1 MVDRLNIVVITGHD
15 FGRALGCYGKKTV
28 VSPEIDEWASDS
40 VICDNAYAAAPTCS
54 PSRAAM
60 HTGLYPHGTGL
71 LGFPHD
77 GWRLNAET
85 KHLAHILREAGY
97 LTVLAGFQ
105 HLVPPGSESRL
116 GFEIVLPDSSGDGRL
131 VTDAVVEFVRN
142 YRDDRPLYLEIGF
155 HDAHTDWMQFPESG
169 FGGEERSQ
177 GVEIPGYLPQAP
189 DVESYLAGHQYG
201 VRQLDSHVGRVLGVL
216 KETGLDT
223 HSWTILAADHGIP
236 ITRAKATL
244 YDAGLEIALVMRCPS
259 LGLIG
264 GSRIDAFISN
274 VDVVPTIL
282 DGLGLRAPSQLHGR
296 SFLESL
302 TGGGGSERTAIF
314 AEQTFCDDYAPM
326 RCIRTLS
333 HKLIYNAEEGYSI
346 SYDRDAR
353 VNPAHRTIQMA
364 YLNSKPHFE
373 LYDII
378 DDPNELSNLYGSA
391 DTKLIAAELKQQLRA
406 VMEGTHDP
414 ILAGPIGS
422 PFYYEGRRELLGA
435 NESGN
440 NKR

>member
-1 MVDRLNIVVITGHD
+1 MAGASRTNIVIITGHD
-15 FGRALGCYGKKTV
+15 FGRALGCYGKASV
-28 VSPEIDEWASDS
+28 VSPEIDAWAAES

-77 GWRLNAET
+77 GWRLTAET
-85 KHLAHILREAGY
+85 RHVAQILREEGY

-116 GFEIVLPDSSGDGRL
+116 GFEVVLPDPSGDGRL
-131 VTDAVVEFVRN
+131 VTDAVVEYLRT
-142 YRDDRPLYLEIGF
+142 YSGDRPLYLEIGF
-155 HDAHTDWMQFPESG
+155 HDAHTHWLNYPASG

-177 GVEIPGYLPQAP
+177 GVEIPGYLPDTP

-201 VRQLDSHVGRVLGVL
+201 VRQLDSNVGRVIGAV
-216 KETGLDT
+216 KEMGLDENT
-223 HSWTILAADHGIP
+223 WTILAADHGIP

-244 YDAGLEIALVMRCPS
+244 YDAGLEIALIMRCPS
-259 LGLIG
+259 LGLSG
-264 GSRIDAFISN
+264 GRRINALISN
-274 VDVVPTIL
+274 VDIVPTIL
-282 DGLGLRAPSQLHGR
+282 DGIGLRASSHFDGK
-296 SFLESL
+296 SFLQSL
-302 TGGGGSERTAIF
+302 VGGDGPGRTAVF

-326 RCIRTLS
+326 RCVRTSS
-333 HKLIYNAEEGYSI
+333 HKLIYNVEGGCSI

-364 YLNSKPHFE
+364 YLSPKPNFE
-373 LYDII
+373 LYDLAN
-378 DDPNELSNLYGSA
+378 DPSELSNLYGSPDIEPVAA
-391 DTKLIAAELKQQLRA
+391 DLKQQLRA
-406 VMEGTHDP
+406 FMECTHDP

-422 PFYYEGRRELLGA
+422 PFYYKGRRELLGA
-435 NESGN
+435 D
-440 NKR
+440 